1 MSFVVPRTCTEV
13 ATSALGHRE
22 TRPLADHRS
31 RSAYVLLGDPGAGKT
46 TAFNAEVD
54 ELGDQSLFISARDLI
69 TYSLEHH
76 PEWKDR
82 TLFIDG
88 LDEVRVGSS
97 DVRTPFDE
105 IRARLDALGRPKF
118 RLSCRSADWLGAI
131 DRTKLDDVAP
141 DGKVTVLNLD
151 PLNDENISRI
161 LEGHHGFCGD
171 PVAFIVEAR
180 ERGIGGL
187 LTNPQ
192 TLELVVET
200 VVDGGGWPSSRRET
214 FEIACARLAVEQNPE
229 HSIVVRDIDVGRLA
243 DAAGRLCIVQLVAGV
258 PGYASEQRRADE
270 DYIDPNRSGYE
281 DGDLLRRALTTNLF
295 KVADAGGFQP
305 IHRHIAEYVGAA
317 HVAGLIEKG
326 LPAKRV
332 IALMTGED
340 GLVVS
345 ELRGLSAWLA
355 ANSKIA
361 RSTLIQLDPIGV
373 GNYGD
378 ISGFSVD
385 DKRSLLESLA
395 RQTSVPGYMFAA
407 SAFSD
412 LAMHEFVPVFVEAM
426 KSPDREAEHQSFVAF
441 LLLTLTNSQPMPTLA
456 NALYEIVFDET
467 WWPGVR
473 HSALE
478 VFARLCREGIGGRSK
493 LEAILNAVRD
503 GKLGDPDNELLGNLL
518 THMYPT
524 HVPASKVLDF
534 LHDGGDPRT
543 IGSYLMFWKQRL
555 IDESSDDQIAELLD
569 NMVAKLSDLRPALER
584 HLLYDLPLELLERG
598 LIAHGDWM
606 GTPELYDWLRMGS
619 NSSWRRRGDGVRARI
634 RSWLENRPDIQKS
647 VLIEGLSRSVEP
659 DDFRFHAYNVDRC
672 LFGSDSP
679 SDFGLW
685 SLKQAVKQAY
695 SNPMAAGHF
704 LERAVSAHKTQLH
717 NSGLSVDL
725 LRDLTAEHEELKAKL
740 DKLLAPEVLPDNH
753 VYDDETEEFLRQSR
767 QREEE
772 WMDYVRSQREALLE
786 NRAPH
791 MLLYQLAEN
800 YLGGIDR
807 ISGRPSVRGVEELLK
822 NDLDLV
828 AAGLRGLK
836 RVIFRSDIPDID
848 DVLELRTRGRVHYVS
863 FAVLAGMAELER
875 TSPEQLDNLDEN
887 QIRKAL
893 TFYFNG
899 PLGQVKPEWYLRML
913 QRHPEIVAG
922 VQLRFAVSN
931 FKSKESYVDGLWH
944 LSNEQEHAPVAR
956 LVSLPLL
963 RSFPAR
969 ARLKHMEALENL
981 LLAAIQHV
989 DRQTLERLIDE
1000 KLQLKSLDVA
1010 QRARWLAAGLIVS
1023 PNKFLDAAEEFA
1035 GGSERRI
1042 RHLASLFQ
1050 NRASVM
1056 PDAHAARLL
1065 VQLAGRSYGPDLL
1078 YEDGWR
1084 TPEIRGSEFVRDLL
1098 QRLAGTPD
1106 QDATNALEILAEDP
1120 GLLPWRE
1127 IMLRSHESQRV
1138 VRRDATYRH
1147 PTVEQ
1152 VADTLNRST
1161 PANAADLAALIV
1173 DRFEM
1178 LNRRIRSG
1186 NTDDWRQYWNED
1198 INGKPLTPKHEDH
1211 CRDALLSDLRL
1222 LLPDSVDAQ
1231 PEGQYANDRRSDIRV
1246 TALAGFNV
1254 PVEIKKNNNRDLWTA
1269 IDDQLINRYASD
1281 PETRGYGIYLVFWF
1295 GRAYTQIGPDG
1306 SRPKDPTAL
1315 REKLQDDLSYEHARK
1330 ISVCVID
1337 VDPGR

>member
-13 ATSALGHRE
+13 ATSASGQGE
-22 TRPLADHRS
+22 TRPLVDYRS
-31 RSAYVLLGDPGAGKT
+31 RPAYVLLGDPGAGKT

-54 ELGDQSLFISARDLI
+54 ELGDESLFIAARDLI

-192 TLELVVET
+192 TLELVV
-200 VVDGGGWPSSRRET
+200 DGGGWPSSRRET

-229 HSIVVRDIDVGRLA
+229 HSIVVRDTDVGRLV

-281 DGDLLRRALTTNLF
+281 NRDLLRQALSTNLF

-305 IHRHIAEYVGAA
+305 VHRHIAEYVGAA

-332 IALMTGED
+332 IALITGED
-340 GLVVS
+340 GFVVS

-378 ISGFSVD
+378 ISGFSLD

-395 RQTSVPGYMFAA
+395 RQTSAPGYMFAA

-412 LAMHEFVPVFVEAM
+412 LAMPEFVPVFLEAM
-426 KSPDREAEHQSFVAF
+426 TSSDRDAEHQSFVAF
-441 LLLTLTNSQPMPTLA
+441 LLLTLTNSQPMPSLA

-467 WWPGVR
+467 WWPRVR
-473 HSALE
+473 HSAIE
-478 VFARLCREGIGGRSK
+478 VFARLCREGNEGRSK
-493 LEAILNAVRD
+493 LEAILDAVRD
-503 GKLGDPDNELLGNLL
+503 GKLQDPDNELLGILL
-518 THMYPT
+518 TDMYPT
-524 HVPASKVLDF
+524 HLPASKVLDF

-543 IGSYLMFWKQRL
+543 IGSYLMFWKRRL
-555 IDESSDDQIAELLD
+555 IDQSSDDQIAELLD
-569 NMVAKLSDLRPALER
+569 HMVAKLSDLRPALER
-584 HLLYDLPLELLERG
+584 HLLDDLPLELLERG
-598 LIAHGDWM
+598 VIAHGDGM
-606 GTPELYDWLRMGS
+606 EAPDLYDWLSMGS
-619 NSSWRRRGDGVRARI
+619 NSSWRRRGHGVRARI

-647 VLIEGLSRSVEP
+647 VFAEGLSRSVEP
-659 DDFRFHAYNVDRC
+659 DDFRFQAYKVDRC
-672 LFGSDSP
+672 LFGSDLP
-679 SDFGLW
+679 PDFGSW
-685 SLKQAVKQAY
+685 CLKQAVQLAY
-695 SNPMAAGHF
+695 SNPMAADHF

-725 LRDLTAEHEELKAKL
+725 LRDLTAGHEELKAKL
-740 DKLLAPEVLPDNH
+740 GKLFVPEVLPGNH
-753 VYDDETEEFLRQSR
+753 VYDDETEEFLQQSR
-767 QREEE
+767 RREAE
-772 WMDYVRSQREALLE
+772 WLDYVRSQRAALLE

-791 MLLYQLAEN
+791 MLLYQLAES
-800 YLGGIDR
+800 YLRGIDQ
-807 ISGRPSVRGVEELLK
+807 ISRGLGVRGVEELLK
-822 NDLDLV
+822 DDLDLV
-828 AAGLRGLK
+828 AAGLRGLE
-836 RVIFRSDIPDID
+836 RVIYRSDIPDID
-848 DVLELRTRGRVHYVS
+848 DVLEIRTRSRVHYVS
-863 FAVLAGMAELER
+863 LAVLAGMAELER

-893 TFYFNG
+893 TFYFNR
-899 PLGQVKPEWYLRML
+899 PLGQVKPEWYIRML
-913 QRHPEIVAG
+913 RRHPEIVAD
-922 VQLRFAVSN
+922 VQMRFAVSD
-931 FKSKESYVDGLWH
+931 FKSKGNYVDGLWH
-944 LSNEQEHAPVAR
+944 LSNEEEHAPVAR

-969 ARLKHMEALENL
+969 ARLKHMEVLENL

-989 DRQTLERLIDE
+989 DRQSIERLIDE
-1000 KLQLKSLDVA
+1000 KLQLKSMDIA

-1023 PNKFLDAAEEFA
+1023 PEKFVGAAEEFA
-1035 GGSERRI
+1035 GAWERRI
-1042 RHLASLFQ
+1042 RHLAALFQ
-1050 NRASVM
+1050 HRTSEM
-1056 PDAHAARLL
+1056 PDARVARFL
-1065 VQLAGRSYGPDLL
+1065 VHLVGSSYGPNLL
-1078 YEDGWR
+1078 GDDGR
-1084 TPEIRGSEFVRDLL
+1084 VTPEMRGSEFVRDLI
-1098 QRLAGTPD
+1098 QRLAGTPV
-1106 QDATNALEILAEDP
+1106 QEAMNALDVLADDP
-1120 GLLPWRE
+1120 DLLPWRE
-1127 IMLRSHESQRV
+1127 IILRGRESQRV
-1138 VRRDATYRH
+1138 MLRDATFRH

-1152 VADTLNRST
+1152 IADTLNRST

-1178 LNRRIRSG
+1178 LNRRICSG

-1198 INGKPLTPKHEDH
+1198 SNGKPLAPKHEDH

-1222 LLPDSVDAQ
+1222 LLPDSVEAER
-1231 PEGQYANDRRSDIRV
+1231 EGQYANDRRSDIRV
-1246 TALAGFNV
+1246 TGQAGFNV
-1254 PVEIKKNNNRDLWTA
+1254 PVEIKKNNHPDLWTA
-1269 IDDQLINRYASD
+1269 IDDQLNNRYASD

-1295 GRAYTQIGPDG
+1295 GRTRNKIGPDG

-1315 REKLQDDLSYEHARK
+1315 QEKLLASLSYEHARK

-1337 VDPGR
+1337 VDPDR